1 MSFSINTNSGALSGL
16 RELNKTN
23 KDLNITQ
30 KHISTGKKVNDVKD
44 NAAILNIAQQL
55 YSDISGLGAAK
66 QSLDGAISKTD
77 VAMAGA
83 ETIQNLLIELREKAV
98 AAKDPG
104 LDADSRAAL
113 NQEFNALKEQ
123 VTTIVDNSSFN
134 GTNALKGDDISAIQN
149 EDGSSVTTLTGKD
162 LSLGGAVVTLG
173 AGDDLSSAANA
184 DAALAAIDSSI
195 TNVGATLADL
205 GASAKSFEQQKDFI
219 TKLNDT
225 IEVGISNLVDA
236 DMAKEAANLISL
248 QIKQELSLKTL
259 SIANKAPSTVL
270 SLFNT

>member
-1 MSFSINTNSGALSGL
+1 MSFSVNNNPGALSGL
-16 RELNKTN
+16 RNVNQTN
-23 KDLNITQ
+23 KNLNETQ
-30 KHISTGKKVNDVKD
+30 NRISTGKKVNDVKD

-83 ETIQNLLIELREKAV
+83 EGVQNLLIELREKAV
-98 AAKDPG
+98 AAKDPS
-104 LDADSRAAL
+104 LDQSSRDAL
-113 NQEFNALKEQ
+113 NQEFSALKEQ
-123 VTTIVDNSSFN
+123 ITTIVDNSSFN
-134 GTNALKGDDISAIQN
+134 GTNALKGDDITAIQN
-149 EDGSSVTTLTGKD
+149 SDGSSTSTVSGKD
-162 LSLGGAVVTLG
+162 LSLGGGTVSLG

-195 TNVGATLADL
+195 SNVGASLADL
-205 GASAKSFEQQKDFI
+205 GASSKNFEQQKDFVS
-219 TKLNDT
+219 KLSDT

-236 DMAKEAANLISL
+236 DMAKEAAKLQSL
-248 QIKQELSLKTL
+248 QIKQELGLKTL

>member
-1 MSFSINTNSGALSGL
+1 MSFSVNSNPSALGGL

-23 KDLNITQ
+23 KNLNETQ
-30 KHISTGKKVNDVKD
+30 KHITTGKKVNDVKD
-44 NAAILNIAQQL
+44 NAALLNIAQQL

-83 ETIQNLLIELREKAV
+83 EEVQNLLIELRGKAV
-98 AAKDPG
+98 AAKDQS
-104 LDADSRAAL
+104 LDADSRTAL
-113 NQEFNALKEQ
+113 NNEFSALKEQ
-123 VTTIVDNSSFN
+123 ITTIVDNSSFN

-149 EDGSSVTTLTGKD
+149 EDGSSVATLTGKD

-173 AGDDLSSAANA
+173 ASNDLASAANA
-184 DAALAAIDSSI
+184 DATLSAIDASI
-195 TNVGATLADL
+195 SNVGATLADL
-205 GASAKSFEQQKDFI
+205 GSSAKSFEQQKEFI
-219 TKLNDT
+219 TKLSDT
-225 IEVGISNLVDA
+225 IEVGISNMVDA
-236 DMAKEAANLISL
+236 DMAKEAANLVSL
-248 QIKQELSLKTL
+248 QVKQELSLKTL